1 MESATMNPP
10 VIAENLI
17 ENVIFSVFVI
27 DEIDVRRVSEESFQ
41 RRLADTRRR
50 YDQAWVGGNARTV
63 AKISYE
69 LDELEL
75 EAKENGFKF

>member
-1 MESATMNPP
+1 MESTMNPP
-10 VIAENLI
+10 VLVENLI
-17 ENVIFSVFVI
+17 ENVIFPVFVI
-27 DEIDVRRVSEESFQ
+27 DEIDVKRVTEESFQ

-50 YDQAWVGGNARTV
+50 YDQAWVCGNSRTV

-69 LDELEL
+69 LDALKH